1 MANVISVLK
10 NIFKNK
16 KTRNKI
22 LFTLSLLAIFRFTAH
37 IPTPGIDRT
46 SLQAIFNSS
55 QFLTLLDVFSGGT
68 LANFSIMAVGLSP
81 YISASIIISMLSF
94 IVPQMEALS
103 KEGEYGR
110 QKINQYTR
118 LLTIPLAA
126 VQSIG
131 LISLLS
137 SQGLLSITNPFQI
150 VSVVVTLSAGTML
163 LMWFG
168 DLITEYGVGN
178 GVSILIFAGIIARL
192 PVSFIQTATTTDAGS
207 FSSLLVFIALSL
219 GLIYAIVKTTQAE
232 RKVPI
237 TYARRTQ
244 RSGASSLK
252 NHLPLR
258 LNQAGV
264 IPIIFAVSIM
274 LIPSMVANGLKAVSN
289 PVVKQAVDFTIK
301 NFNQDAL
308 LFNFIYFF
316 LILGFTYFYT
326 AITFNPEKIA
336 DQLKKSGAFIPG
348 VRPGS
353 STAQYLSYILNRTTL
368 AGGAILGLIAITP
381 TFLAQMTNITALS
394 MGGTGLLIVVSVIL
408 ETTKSIESQLVM
420 HNYDKFLN

>member
-1 MANVISVLK
+1 MDKAISVIK

-16 KTRNKI
+16 TTRNKI
-22 LFTLSLLAIFRFTAH
+22 IFTLAILALFRFTAH
-37 IPTPGIDRT
+37 IPAPGIDRQ

-81 YISASIIISMLSF
+81 YISASIIMSMLSF
-94 IVPQMEALS
+94 ILPQMEALS

-118 LLTIPLAA
+118 LITIPLAA

-131 LISLLS
+131 LISLLN
-137 SQGLLSITNPFQI
+137 SQGLLVISDPFQI
-150 VSVVVTLSAGTML
+150 ISIVITLSAGTML
-163 LMWFG
+163 IMWLG

-192 PVSFIQTATTTDAGS
+192 PISFIQTATTVDAGS
-207 FSSLLVFIALSL
+207 ISNLLVFAGLSFA
-219 GLIYAIVKTTQAE
+219 LIYIIVKTTQAE

-237 TYARRTQ
+237 TYARRSQ
-244 RSGASSLK
+244 RTSSTSRS
-252 NHLPLR
+252 NHLPLK

-264 IPIIFAVSIM
+264 IPIIFAVSLM
-274 LIPSMVANGLKAVSN
+274 LIPSMVANGLAGVDN
-289 PVVKQAVDFTIK
+289 PTIQQISSFVIA
-301 NFNQDAL
+301 NFNQDGFF
-308 LFNFIYFF
+308 FNFFYFF

-348 VRPGS
+348 VRPGN
-353 STAQYLSYILNRTTL
+353 STAHYLSFILNRTTL
-368 AGGAILGLIAITP
+368 AGGVILGLIAITP
-381 TFLAQMTNITALS
+381 TIFAQITNITSIS

-408 ETTKSIESQLVM
+408 ETTKSVESQLVM
-420 HNYDKFLN
+420 HNYDKFLS